1 MPHYPCAMFV
11 FWQRSWLS
19 QHDPLSAWCASFSE
33 ARCTHCTVGISCLP
47 PPMIPS
53 KFTNLE
59 SAIEF
64 KCAVAFWIAVD
75 ALYLGYLHIRQA
87 HMKISSSATSSSLN
101 YSSTTAANFSFILCN
116 NSSYFLVIFSSPS
129 VGTSN
134 FMFRSSL
141 CTSAVLSRTLDQL

>member
-1 MPHYPCAMFV
+1 
-11 FWQRSWLS
+11 
-19 QHDPLSAWCASFSE
+19 
-33 ARCTHCTVGISCLP
+33 
-47 PPMIPS
+47 MIPS
-53 KFTNLE
+53 KFSNIE
-59 SAIEF
+59 SATEF

-75 ALYLGYLHIRQA
+75 ALYLGYLHTRQA
-87 HMKISSSATSSSLN
+87 HMKISSSATSSSSN